1 MQEEIKDPKAKG
13 GKGAKA
19 EVTTQ
24 LFEGKDTTRYKEI
37 AENVS
42 KQIQVIYGNED
53 TPNKTVD
60 LIQLVSDDQ
69 TLVSLFIER
78 LCLEYDTPPP
88 TKDEVEKQM
97 RENIKKKADLLE
109 QLEEARGAEAGEAD
123 PKAKAPAKGGAKV
136 TKSVAEFEEEI
147 QALMSVDVNGWVL
160 LDFPR
165 TINQAKMLEHLL
177 TGYKSITDSEKPFD
191 SSNFEV
197 WTKFADHE

>member
-1 MQEEIKDPKAKG
+1 
-13 GKGAKA
+13 
-19 EVTTQ
+19 
-24 LFEGKDTTRYKEI
+24 
-37 AENVS
+37 
-42 KQIQVIYGNED
+42 
-53 TPNKTVD
+53 
-60 LIQLVSDDQ
+60 
-69 TLVSLFIER
+69 
-78 LCLEYDTPPP
+78 
-88 TKDEVEKQM
+88 M